1 MIYGFWLDGFSFWA
15 FLFFLGIATGI
26 WIGVAHGAQIER
38 VVARFRPGPKVTP
51 EMARGV
57 LMDLQEQLAAQG
69 DTQPITG
76 TVTTGPRCGYLFTKN
91 RMYRLDDKAQ

>member
-1 MIYGFWLDGFSFWA
+1 MIYEIWLDAFSFWA
-15 FLFFLGIATGI
+15 FIFLLGVATGI

-57 LMDLQEQLAAQG
+57 LMDLQEQLAAQ
-69 DTQPITG
+69 DETQPITG
-76 TVTTGPRCGYLFTKN
+76 TVHTKAGSGYLFTKN
-91 RMYRLDDKAQ
+91 RIYRFDDKA